1 MPFEPTDLF
10 ELKLEMIL
18 EISFLLVEEKE
29 EFYIR
34 CIQKN
39 VNMNNLH

>member
-18 EISFLLVEEKE
+18 EISFLLVEEK
-29 EFYIR
+29 
-34 CIQKN
+34 KN
-39 VNMNNLH
+39 SIFDVFRKMLI